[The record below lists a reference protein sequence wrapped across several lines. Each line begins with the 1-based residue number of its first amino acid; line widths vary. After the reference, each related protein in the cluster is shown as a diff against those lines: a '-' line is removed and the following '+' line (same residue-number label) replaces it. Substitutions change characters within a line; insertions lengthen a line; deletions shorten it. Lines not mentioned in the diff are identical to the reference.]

1 MTRPSNK
8 ARRTRVLAGV
18 ASLATLAG
26 GSALLA
32 PGTSSASSHREAPL
46 TAANPLADNTDTYAF
61 VSPDKPDM
69 TTLIANWIPFQEP
82 AGGPNFYPF
91 GASGYRYNIKVD
103 TDGDAISN
111 VTYSWVFKNIDKRT
125 GKTFLYN
132 DGPVESLD
140 DPNLLFKQTYTLS
153 KITMPGNKRTVLI
166 KDAPVAPSRVGDA
179 SMPNYGALRD
189 EAVVRGPGGVRSFAG
204 QSDDPFFLDLRVF
217 DLLYGTDLSETGSD
231 TLTGYNVN
239 SVALQVPTSELT
251 RDGDG
256 SGIVGVWS
264 TTDQQTMRLGKGTA
278 TPTGPY
284 VQVSRLG
291 APLVNEVVLPIGL
304 KDAFNSLN
312 PRQDRKV
319 PEAVARVLDPEVP
332 KLIESIYGIKA
343 PAAPREDIFAAFL
356 TGIEGLNQPPKVV
369 PSEMLRLNT
378 GIKPAAQPD
387 RLGALAGDTA
397 GFPNGRR
404 LTDDVVDIEIQA
416 LEGALRTGKI
426 VEPLAAGDAV
436 DANDKAFGKAFPYL
450 ALPTSGSSTQAR
462 GTSGGSG
469 AANASTTT
477 APAGA
482 VAAGTGGTGGTES
495 GLPTLPAAVTLLGLA
510 TAGAGFLLGRRR
522 TA

>member
-1 MTRPSNK
+1 MTRPSKN

-18 ASLATLAG
+18 ATLATLAG

-32 PGTSSASSHREAPL
+32 PGTGSASSHREAPL

-61 VSPDKPDM
+61 VSPDKPDT

-91 GASGYRYNIKVD
+91 GTNGYRYNIKVD
-103 TDGDAISN
+103 TDGDAIAN
-111 VTYSWVFKNIDKRT
+111 VTYSWVFRDVDKRT

-132 DGPVESLD
+132 NGPVDSLD

-153 KITMPGNKRTVLI
+153 KITMPENIRTVLI

-189 EAVVRGPGGVRSFAG
+189 EAVVKGPAGIRSFAG
-204 QSDDPFFLDLRVF
+204 QADDPFFLDLRIF
-217 DLLYGTDLSETGSD
+217 DLLYGTDLSETGND
-231 TLTGYNVN
+231 TLTRYNVN
-239 SVALQVPTSELT
+239 SVAIQVPTSELT
-251 RDGDG
+251 KDGDG

-264 TTDQQTMRLGKGTA
+264 TTDQQTMTLSKGAA
-278 TPTGPY
+278 TPTGDY

-291 APLVNEVVLPIGL
+291 SPLVNEVVLPIGL

-312 PRQDRKV
+312 PNQDRKV
-319 PEAVARVLDPEVP
+319 PAAVERVLDPEVP
-332 KLIESIYGIKA
+332 KLIEAIYGIPA
-343 PAAPREDIFAAFL
+343 PKAPREDLFAAFL
-356 TGIEGLNQPPKVV
+356 TGIEGLNQPPKVT
-369 PSEMLRLNT
+369 PAEMLRLNT
-378 GIKPAAQPD
+378 GIKPSADPN

-404 LTDDVVDIEIQA
+404 LADDVVDIEIQA

-426 VEPLAAGDAV
+426 VKPLAAGDKV
-436 DANDKAFGKAFPYL
+436 NANDKEFGKAFPYL
-450 ALPTSGSSTQAR
+450 ALPTSGSSTQPR
-462 GTSGGSG
+462 GSSGGSG
-469 AANASTTT
+469 TANASTTT

-482 VAAGTGGTGGTES
+482 VAAGTGGTEG
-495 GLPTLPAAVTLLGLA
+495 GLPALPAAITLLGLA
-510 TAGAGFLLGRRR
+510 TAGAGFLLGRKR